1 MSNPVGGLQM
11 KTITKSS
18 QAWVAKG
25 KKVSLLAVGICL
37 SACASADEPVWPLDF
52 VAQVA
57 ANRAA
62 AAPGESQIG
71 TADEGVSAGSVRKL
85 DEKYSSA
92 MTFSTKRYNRFAVVF
107 R

>member
-1 MSNPVGGLQM
+1 MSNLVGGLQM

-37 SACASADEPVWPLDF
+37 SVCAFAAEPVWPSDF
-52 VAQVA
+52 AAQVA

>member
-1 MSNPVGGLQM
+1 M
-11 KTITKSS
+11 KMITKPSV
-18 QAWVAKG
+18 AWMARSKMF
-25 KKVSLLAVGICL
+25 SLLAVGVCL
-37 SACASADEPVWPLDF
+37 SVCAFAAEPVWPSDF
-52 VAQVA
+52 AEKLA

>member
-1 MSNPVGGLQM
+1 M

-18 QAWVAKG
+18 RALVVKG
-25 KKVSLLAVGICL
+25 KKALLLAVGICL

-52 VAQVA
+52 AAQVA

-85 DEKYSSA
+85 DEKCSSS
-92 MTFSTKRYNRFAVVF
+92 MTLSTKRYNRFTIVF
-107 R
+107 K

>member
-1 MSNPVGGLQM
+1 M
-11 KTITKSS
+11 KMITKPSV
-18 QAWVAKG
+18 AWMARSKMF
-25 KKVSLLAVGICL
+25 SLLAVGVCL
-37 SACASADEPVWPLDF
+37 SACASADEPVWPSDF
-52 VAQVA
+52 ADQVA

>member
-1 MSNPVGGLQM
+1 M

-18 QAWVAKG
+18 RALVAKG
-25 KKVSLLAVGICL
+25 KKTSLLAVGICM
-37 SACASADEPVWPLDF
+37 SACAFSAEPVWPSDF
-52 VAQVA
+52 AAQVA